1 MNERRSAVFAIA
13 LACTMVV
20 PALGAQPGTGPAMP
34 LACRTNVL
42 DSLDANFVPAGFG
55 TLKEDD
61 VAIKISLIGGLQVTA
76 TPLDERVIRL
86 LAPDIYKSRCQIR
99 ASKQKTIDSIANR
112 ERLTKPSLWY
122 VTFYAVEQGE
132 VRFSPQEFIIGN
144 VGRDFRPKGL
154 IPLSSGFGDYRL
166 KQFEVQTAIYVF
178 DGQLNVNQPLT
189 AQIQSAR
196 SNTDWQQVLRRI
208 EQERALVRSR
218 AASKSPAQ

>member
-1 MNERRSAVFAIA
+1 MNVRRSAVYVVAVA
-13 LACTMVV
+13 STMVSLNLAGQSRT
-20 PALGAQPGTGPAMP
+20 PLAMP
-34 LACRTNVL
+34 VACRSNSV

-55 TLKEDD
+55 MLKLDD
-61 VAIKISLIGGLQVTA
+61 ISIKISLIGGLQVTA
-76 TPLDERVIRL
+76 VPLDEKVIRL
-86 LAPDIYKSRCQIR
+86 LAPDAYKSYCQNR
-99 ASKQKTIDSIANR
+99 ASKKKAIDSIATR
-112 ERLTKPSLWY
+112 ERLAKPSLWY
-122 VTFYAVEQGE
+122 VQFYAVEQGE

-144 VGRDFRPKGL
+144 VGRDFRPKGI

-178 DGQLNVNQPLT
+178 DGQLDVNQPLT

-218 AASKSPAQ
+218 AASRSPAH